1 MTIDRALALLR
12 DVAVILLAILYLGVV
27 AGWWAT

>member
-12 DVAVILLAILYLGVV
+12 DVAVILIAILYLGVV
-27 AGWWAT
+27 ANWWG

>member
-12 DVAVILLAILYLGVV
+12 DVAVIVLAVLYLGVV
-27 AGWWAT
+27 ANWWG